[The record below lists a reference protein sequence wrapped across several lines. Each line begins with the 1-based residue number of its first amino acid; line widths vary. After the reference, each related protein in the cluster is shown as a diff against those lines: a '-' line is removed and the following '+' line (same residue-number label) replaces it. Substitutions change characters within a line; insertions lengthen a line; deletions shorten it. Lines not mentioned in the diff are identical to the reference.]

1 LLDLHRADVTPYS
14 GQVSRDPEQGKA
26 KKAKALDVDL
36 LPDVTS
42 DEMREPDSRDDWL
55 RAEVPPHHGD

>member
-1 LLDLHRADVTPYS
+1 MSADPKQT
-14 GQVSRDPEQGKA
+14 KA
-26 KKAKALDVDL
+26 KKAKTLEVDL

-42 DEMREPDSRDDWL
+42 DEAREPESRDDWL

>member
-1 LLDLHRADVTPYS
+1 MS
-14 GQVSRDPEQGKA
+14 KDPEQA
-26 KKAKALDVDL
+26 KKAKALEVDL

-42 DEMREPDSRDDWL
+42 DEIREAESRDEWL